1 VRRGAAV
8 ALGALLALGL
18 ASCRSPDIDYQ
29 HSRYDYLAFRAR
41 FGSAPEPNYLPYAA
55 HLEKLPGGGRAL
67 VMCRWP
73 NSAFPLRYYVVPP
86 SIPERLQDEFNPRA
100 PEEYVEAV
108 KKAFRRWEQ
117 ELGRPVRFR
126 PVDDPSQAVLTVH
139 LRAETH
145 PEEEVLVLGMVRD
158 QAHRCRVTGLG
169 ADVERVKI
177 EFAVSDVELF
187 IADSIGLLTPRQVQ
201 GVALH
206 EIGHVLGAA
215 GHSPLQ
221 ADVMFQV
228 ATDRRGNVVSLHD
241 RNTFRALYG
250 VPPGAVYRRLDE
262 QYGRPMVEARRGPPR
277 LGPETRDDRFGF
289 EIRFP
294 REWQTIRT
302 PRGAIAV
309 DGVSWDYDASIQV
322 IAVRGTLSDF
332 VARQGP
338 RLARRGEF
346 VGSDRLELDGRP
358 LARFVTRT
366 ADMTEMTTV
375 LDWREGWLLV
385 VIADCQNQNFALYE
399 PWFQQV
405 LLSLQPLEEAGA
417 GGAAEPPPREGGPA
431 RPE

>member
-1 VRRGAAV
+1 VRRAASI
-8 ALGALLALGL
+8 ALGALLGLGL
-18 ASCRSPDIDYQ
+18 AACRSPDIDYQ

-41 FGSAPEPNYLPYAA
+41 FGSVPEPNYLPYAA

-73 NSAFPLRYYVVPP
+73 ADAFPLRYYVAPP
-86 SIPERLQDEFNPRA
+86 SIPDALQDEFNPRA

-108 KKAFRRWEQ
+108 KRAFQLWER

-139 LRAETH
+139 LQAATH
-145 PEEEVLVLGMVRD
+145 PEEEVLVLGMVRN
-158 QAHRCRVTGLG
+158 QADRCRVKRPGD
-169 ADVERVKI
+169 AVERVEV

-187 IADSIGLLTPRQVQ
+187 IVDPVGLLTPRQVQ
-201 GVALH
+201 GIALH

-215 GHSPLQ
+215 GHSPLR
-221 ADVMFQV
+221 ADVMYEV
-228 ATDRRGNVVSLHD
+228 ATDRRGDVVSVHD
-241 RNTFRALYG
+241 RNTFRALYS

-262 QYGRPMVEARRGPPR
+262 RHGRPMVEARRGPPR
-277 LGPETRDDRFGF
+277 LGPEMREERFGF

-322 IAVRGTLSDF
+322 IAVRGTLPEF
-332 VARQGP
+332 LARQGP

-346 VGSDRLELDGRP
+346 VGSDRLEVDGRR
-358 LARFVTRT
+358 LARFVTRSPE
-366 ADMTEMTTV
+366 MTEMTSI
-375 LDWREGWLLV
+375 LEWSEGWLLV
-385 VIADCQNQNFALYE
+385 VIADCQTENFALYE
-399 PWFQQV
+399 SWFQQV
-405 LLSLQPLEEAGA
+405 LLSLQPLPPDEAA
-417 GGAAEPPPREGGPA
+417 PSPSPPLPKGAAM
-431 RPE
+431 PE